1 MTSASMTS
9 AAVTSSVAKVST
21 DSATGIPQNTAVST
35 RESLSTIEP
44 AADTPTPMQPDSDLI
59 PCGVVLPIVN
69 NDGEQPT
76 SKLSQSKVDFDSV
89 PPSAQAALRRML
101 QDPDSVG
108 LVAFEL
114 GNEDQ
119 GIYFNADTPMP
130 LASLTKIINL
140 VAYAE
145 AADRGDIDPSEWIPV
160 SELERTYLPG
170 SDLGAHRASLRE
182 LEEKGLISAGDPALP
197 MEQIPWIMMRHSSN
211 AASDFL
217 HMLIG
222 QEKIENTVLDLGLAT
237 HSAPC
242 PFIGQ
247 FLAISNDARSGN
259 DQLIV
264 SGYMDDPEIYG
275 REVMQLTDS
284 FMNDPEFR
292 RAEGNWRAPV
302 SLQRTFA
309 SNLNSKASTRDYAN
323 LMSKII
329 QNEIGSDYVNIL
341 VRRAIEWPMI
351 YPVNQQLYSSIG
363 YKNGSFPG
371 VLNIAYY
378 GQRIEDGAQVVVIL
392 MFRDLPM
399 QMYRQWREN
408 LTHDELA
415 RWLLSDPTAID
426 NARAWI
432 ED

>member
-1 MTSASMTS
+1 
-9 AAVTSSVAKVST
+9 
-21 DSATGIPQNTAVST
+21 
-35 RESLSTIEP
+35 SLSTIEP
-44 AADTPTPMQPDSDLI
+44 AADTPTPTQPDSDLI

-89 PPSAQAALRRML
+89 PPSAQAALRRIL

-309 SNLNSKASTRDYAN
+309 SNLNSKASARDYAN

>member
-1 MTSASMTS
+1 M
-9 AAVTSSVAKVST
+9 
-21 DSATGIPQNTAVST
+21 
-35 RESLSTIEP
+35 
-44 AADTPTPMQPDSDLI
+44 
-59 PCGVVLPIVN
+59 LPIVN

-292 RAEGNWRAPV
+292 RAEGNWRASV

-309 SNLNSKASTRDYAN
+309 SNLNSKASARDYAN